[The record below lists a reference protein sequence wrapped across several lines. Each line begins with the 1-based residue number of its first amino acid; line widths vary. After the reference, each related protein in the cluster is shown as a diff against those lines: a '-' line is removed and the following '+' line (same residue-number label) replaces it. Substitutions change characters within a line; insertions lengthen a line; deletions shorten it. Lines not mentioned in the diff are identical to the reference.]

1 MKFSCIVMFCVF
13 ANNILSAQSEPVPSW
28 YHNRNSLKEG
38 NNFAYAVGVG
48 EGNTLEKAKEKALD
62 VAIKEAI
69 QYLRSVNIAESD
81 IDSRVLKIRMN
92 DNSNASWKI
101 LCLKELKV
109 EKNDTKHKVY
119 ILYRFKK
126 DIYKD
131 MNDNSAYIDCDD
143 SFEKKRDDY
152 YKYYSVGIAKTA
164 ESTQIGE
171 NYSFKISAEKPSD
184 FEIVTPADGNLTLS
198 LESYAENIYF
208 ILCNEDGVAFK
219 PTNQNIISGNF
230 IYNAHY
236 FAPSGVFD
244 GVRDKIVGYSWNKT
258 VEKFKGSFTF
268 KLDAGTYY
276 FRIIRTQTGL
286 STLNLSIQFKAL
298 R

>member
-1 MKFSCIVMFCVF
+1 MKFSCIVIFCLC
-13 ANNILSAQSEPVPSW
+13 ANNVVYAQSEPVPSW

-69 QYLRSVNIAESD
+69 QYLRSVNIAEAD
-81 IDSRVLKIRMN
+81 IDSRMLKIRMN

-101 LCLKELKV
+101 VCLQELKV
-109 EKNDTKHKVY
+109 EKNNTKHKVY

-131 MNDNSAYIDCDD
+131 MGDNSAYIDCDD
-143 SFEKKRDDY
+143 SFERKRDDY

-164 ESTQIGE
+164 EPTQIGE
-171 NYSFKISAEKPSD
+171 SYNLKISSEKPSD
-184 FEIVTPADGNLTLS
+184 FEIVTSQDGNLTLS
-198 LESYAENIYF
+198 IESFAAETY
-208 ILCNEDGVAFK
+208 LALYNEDGMSFN
-219 PTNQNIISGNF
+219 PTNQSIISGKVFSYEEYISNTGF
-230 IYNAHY
+230 N
-236 FAPSGVFD
+236 SG
-244 GVRDKIVGYSWNKT
+244 DKKQVCNWNQT
-258 VEKFKGSFTF
+258 VERFKGSFTF
-268 KLDAGTYY
+268 KLDGGTYY
-276 FRIIRTQTGL
+276 LRIKRSQTGL

-298 R
+298 K